1 MTLQEWLDHYTNQP
15 QTTIQIE
22 QDPDKRQAVTIY
34 DEDSVIMDLR
44 FIDNPINPI
53 DLPVILKVPSIR

>member
-1 MTLQEWLDHYTNQP
+1 MTLQQWLDHYASLP
-15 QTTIQIE
+15 YTTIQIR
-22 QDPDKRQAVTIY
+22 QDPNKRQAVTIY
-34 DEDSVIMDLR
+34 DEDGVIMDWH